1 MNKPKK
7 RISTAGKAKYELTEP
22 ERAALTKHIAR
33 LDAEPS
39 APSVKVLDSGG
50 SKSIVPDHPDAFIAR
65 GLLMEAVG
73 TGSAEFF
80 DALISQL
87 GNASAIDGQVNST
100 DLNFML
106 SVIKGI
112 GSNDQ
117 LLTMLAAQMTLVHL
131 ATMRHAQQLANAET
145 ISHQDSAERTFNK
158 LARTFVSQL
167 EAIKSYR
174 TGGEQ
179 KVTVTHVSVN
189 EGGQAIVGNVTQD
202 ARESASQ
209 KSAAKPLALTDSRQQ
224 PMPILEERKRMHDP
238 VPVRR
243 KQKNDGQSSS

>member
-7 RISTAGKAKYELTEP
+7 RKSTAGKKYKLTEP

-33 LDAEPS
+33 LDAEAC
-39 APSVKVLDSGG
+39 APSVKVLDNGG
-50 SKSIVPDHPDAFIAR
+50 SKSIVPNHPDAFVAR

-80 DALISQL
+80 DALIYQL
-87 GNASAIDGQVNST
+87 ANASATDGQINST

-106 SVIKGI
+106 SVIKGV

-117 LLTMLAAQMTLVHL
+117 LVTMLAAQMTVVHL
-131 ATMRHAQQLANAET
+131 ATMRYGRLLANAEN
-145 ISHQDSAERTFNK
+145 IPQQDSSERTLNK
-158 LARTFVSQL
+158 LARTFVNQL
-167 EAIKSYR
+167 EGLKRYQ

-179 KVTVTHVSVN
+179 KVTVQHVSVN

-202 ARESASQ
+202 TLESASQ
-209 KSAAKPLALTDSRQQ
+209 KTANKPLALTDSRQQ
-224 PMPILEERKRMHDP
+224 PMPIIEERQRKREP
-238 VPVRR
+238 VPARR
-243 KQKNDGQSSS
+243 KQKDDGQSSS